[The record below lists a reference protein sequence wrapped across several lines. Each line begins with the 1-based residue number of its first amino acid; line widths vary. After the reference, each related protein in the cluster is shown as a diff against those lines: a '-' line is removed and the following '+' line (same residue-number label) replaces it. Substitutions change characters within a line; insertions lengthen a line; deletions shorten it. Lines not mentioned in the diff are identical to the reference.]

1 MLVANVND
9 YFSTE
14 IFKGVSSSLRK
25 KGYTAVMLDSNN
37 DLKNE
42 LEMLLSI
49 STQHIF
55 GGIILQ
61 PLNTNLNLL
70 EENLF
75 NNISTVV
82 VDREIEKGLWSS
94 VVTDNFYV
102 SQKACKYFKN
112 QGLKNAIVLTNQIKG
127 ISTREQRFSGIKSIY
142 GKDIQ
147 IIKPGNTKFSQ
158 DEAYQ
163 LLKKMLV
170 KNPNTLIFA
179 LKEKWLLEYL
189 PKLINE
195 NVLNDNKP
203 TQITGF
209 SDTNFSYI
217 INDKVKLI
225 KQNPFVI
232 GESATNLLLDDL
244 KNENKVIPQKVIIPA
259 EF

>member
-25 KGYTAVMLDSNN
+25 KSYTAVMLDSNN

-82 VDREIEKGLWSS
+82 VDREIENGLWSS
-94 VVTDNFYV
+94 VVTDNFY
-102 SQKACKYFKN
+102 C
-112 QGLKNAIVLTNQIKG
+112 L
-127 ISTREQRFSGIKSIY
+127 
-142 GKDIQ
+142 
-147 IIKPGNTKFSQ
+147 
-158 DEAYQ
+158 
-163 LLKKMLV
+163 
-170 KNPNTLIFA
+170 
-179 LKEKWLLEYL
+179 
-189 PKLINE
+189 
-195 NVLNDNKP
+195 
-203 TQITGF
+203 
-209 SDTNFSYI
+209 
-217 INDKVKLI
+217 
-225 KQNPFVI
+225 
-232 GESATNLLLDDL
+232 
-244 KNENKVIPQKVIIPA
+244 
-259 EF
+259 

>member
-1 MLVANVND
+1 M
-9 YFSTE
+9 
-14 IFKGVSSSLRK
+14 GV
-25 KGYTAVMLDSNN
+25 V
-37 DLKNE
+37 
-42 LEMLLSI
+42 
-49 STQHIF
+49 Q
-55 GGIILQ
+55 
-61 PLNTNLNLL
+61 
-70 EENLF
+70 
-75 NNISTVV
+75 
-82 VDREIEKGLWSS
+82 
-94 VVTDNFYV
+94 
-102 SQKACKYFKN
+102 
-112 QGLKNAIVLTNQIKG
+112 
-127 ISTREQRFSGIKSIY
+127 

-244 KNENKVIPQKVIIPA
+244 KNENKVIPKKVIIPA